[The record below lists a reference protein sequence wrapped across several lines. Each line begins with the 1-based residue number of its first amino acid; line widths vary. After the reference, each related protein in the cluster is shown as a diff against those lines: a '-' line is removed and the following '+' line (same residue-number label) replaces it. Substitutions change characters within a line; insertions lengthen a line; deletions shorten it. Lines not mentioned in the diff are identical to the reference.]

1 MTRVAIA
8 ACPDYSDEKVE
19 AAVSALFASLSGE
32 IRVLPGERLLL
43 KPNFLSAAP
52 PERAATTHP
61 AVFRAVALALAAKG
75 AVLSYGDSPGIESPA
90 RVARVSGVG
99 AVADRL
105 GIPLA
110 DFDAGEEVSFPE
122 GLALTRFRIARS
134 VLEADGIVDLPKF
147 KTHALAS
154 FTGAVKN
161 LFGCVPGTFKSK
173 EHVRFPNAE
182 LFSAMCVDLARFLRP
197 RLCVM
202 DAVVGMEGNGPRNG
216 TPRAIGL
223 LFASSDPVALDAV
236 AAAVAGLSP
245 EQVPTTRI
253 GGKCGLGESDL
264 DRIEAVYFDDPAD
277 RAAAPW
283 TAPAS
288 QVVARLRIPDFKL
301 ADAAHSTV
309 NHIVG
314 GLGGRGLRRLVLNRP
329 TIDPHRCTKC
339 GICVEAC
346 PLEPKALEAE
356 VRRSVP
362 DYDYTQCIRCFCCQE
377 VCPSGAIDVRPAP
390 LGFLI
395 GRTAR

>member
-19 AAVSALFASLSGE
+19 AAVSALFTSLSDE
-32 IRVLPGERLLL
+32 IRVEQGERILL

-99 AVADRL
+99 PVAARL

-110 DFDAGEEVSFPE
+110 DFDAAEEVAFPE

-134 VLEADGIVDLPKF
+134 VLEADGIVNLPKF

-161 LFGCVPGTFKSK
+161 LFGCVPGTYKAK

-182 LFSAMCVDLARFLRP
+182 FFSAMCVDLARVLRP
-197 RLCVM
+197 RLHVM

-216 TPRAIGL
+216 TPRAVGL
-223 LFASSDPVALDAV
+223 LFASTDPVALDAV

-245 EQVPTTRI
+245 DQVPTTRI
-253 GGKCGLGESDL
+253 GGASGLGECDL
-264 DRIEAVYFDDPAD
+264 QRIEAVYFAEPA
-277 RAAAPW
+277 RREASPW
-283 TAPAS
+283 TAPAAEI
-288 QVVARLRIPDFKL
+288 VATLRIPDYQL

-314 GLGGRGLRRLVLNRP
+314 GLSGRGLRRLVLNRP
-329 TIDPHRCTKC
+329 TIDSQRCTKC

-346 PLEPKALEAE
+346 PLEPKAIEAE
-356 VRRSVP
+356 IRRSVP
-362 DYDYTQCIRCFCCQE
+362 YYDYTQCIRCFCCQE

-390 LGFLI
+390 FGFLI
-395 GRTAR
+395 GRRRR